1 MKKIFTLIAA
11 VAVALSANALDFKVS
26 AAAIA
31 EGATLVDNDYV
42 TVTTANNTATP
53 TVIANE
59 DGDPTPATYAG
70 ETFPCYVGVR
80 VTDAPSAA
88 NPTGTVHD
96 VNVALVFV
104 AKQNTDVT
112 LYYRIGATKSI
123 DCYDQTTG
131 ASESIVQTATN
142 PDDDYLY
149 CTGVYKFQ
157 AGHTYTVYAKG
168 GTVQF
173 HGLSAAAGTYEA
185 PAAYY
190 YAYVAKS
197 VIEDHSALVYTDDAK
212 LILTSKTVSGDKKEY
227 GSASGITIDG
237 KKYTTT
243 KVSNGAQNTFYAPE
257 GKKVYVFTLY
267 SYVNKDAATNR
278 PPYWKEVGGVAYD
291 ETSAKIMQC
300 YRTDITTPDV
310 NTYVFPEG
318 LSEVTFTNTGEQACF
333 VIEAN
338 YDATAV
344 AGVEASV
351 EAAPAKAVKAVKGG
365 RIVIIRADAEYS
377 VSGAQLK

>member
-11 VAVALSANALDFKVS
+11 VAVALSANALDFKVT
-26 AAAIA
+26 AADIA
-31 EGATLVDNDYV
+31 EGATLVDNEYV
-42 TVTTANNTATP
+42 TVTTANNTVTP

-59 DGDPTPATYAG
+59 DGTPTPATYAG

-131 ASESIVQTATN
+131 AAESIVQTATN
-142 PDDDYLY
+142 PGEDYLF

-173 HGLSAAAGTYEA
+173 HGLTAAVGTYVAPTNHFYANASAATVEGFSTMTYGDGVKVALTGNAG
-185 PAAYY
+185 
-190 YAYVAKS
+190 KS
-197 VIEDHSALVYTDDAK
+197 
-212 LILTSKTVSGDKKEY
+212 Y
-227 GSASGITIDG
+227 GGASGITING
-237 KKYTTT
+237 KKYTST
-243 KVSNGAQNTFYAPE
+243 KVSNGAQNTFYAPA

-318 LSEVTFTNTGEQACF
+318 LSEVTFTNTGEQVCF

-351 EAAPAKAVKAVKGG
+351 EAAPAKALKAVKGG

>member
-11 VAVALSANALDFKVS
+11 VAVALSANALDFKVT
-26 AAAIA
+26 AADIA
-31 EGATLVDNDYV
+31 EGATLVDNEYV
-42 TVTTANNTATP
+42 TVTTANNTVTP

-59 DGDPTPATYAG
+59 DGTPTPATYAG

-131 ASESIVQTATN
+131 AAESIVQTATN
-142 PDDDYLY
+142 PGEDYLF

-173 HGLSAAAGTYEA
+173 HGLTAAVGTYVAPTNHFYANASAAVVEGFSTMTYGDGAKVALTGNAG
-185 PAAYY
+185 
-190 YAYVAKS
+190 KS
-197 VIEDHSALVYTDDAK
+197 
-212 LILTSKTVSGDKKEY
+212 Y
-227 GSASGITIDG
+227 GGASGITING

-243 KVSNGAQNTFYAPE
+243 KVSNGAQNTFYAPA

-278 PPYWKEVGGVAYD
+278 PPYWKEVGGVAYEGTD
-291 ETSAKIMQC
+291 ETIMQS
-300 YRTDITTPDV
+300 YKDLANPDV
-310 NTYVFPEG
+310 YTYVFPEG

>member
-11 VAVALSANALDFKVS
+11 VAVALSANALDFKVT
-26 AAAIA
+26 AADIA
-31 EGATLVDNDYV
+31 EGATLVDNEYV
-42 TVTTANNTATP
+42 TVTTANNTVTP

-59 DGDPTPATYAG
+59 DGTPTPATYAG

-131 ASESIVQTATN
+131 AAESIVQTATN
-142 PDDDYLY
+142 PGEDYLF

-173 HGLSAAAGTYEA
+173 HGLTAAEGTYVAPTNHFYANASAAVVEGFSTMTYGDG
-185 PAAYY
+185 
-190 YAYVAKS
+190 AK
-197 VIEDHSALVYTDDAK
+197 IALTGNA
-212 LILTSKTVSGDKKEY
+212 SKSY
-227 GSASGITIDG
+227 GGASGITING

-243 KVSNGAQNTFYAPE
+243 KVSNGAQNTFYAPA

-267 SYVNKDAATNR
+267 SYVNKDAVART
-278 PPYWKEVGGVAYD
+278 PYWKEVGGVAYD
-291 ETSAKIMQC
+291 ETSAKIMQS
-300 YRTDITTPDV
+300 YKADLANPDV

-318 LSEVTFTNTGEQACF
+318 LSEVTFTNTGEQVCF

>member
-11 VAVALSANALDFKVS
+11 VAVALSANALDFKVT
-26 AAAIA
+26 AADIA
-31 EGATLVDNDYV
+31 EGATLVDNEYV
-42 TVTTANNTATP
+42 TVTTANNTVTP

-59 DGDPTPATYAG
+59 DGTPTPATYAG

-96 VNVALVFV
+96 VNVALVFA

-131 ASESIVQTATN
+131 AAESIVQTATN
-142 PDDDYLY
+142 PDDEYLF

-173 HGLSAAAGTYEA
+173 HGLTAAEGTYVAPTNHFYANASAATVEGFSTMTYGDGVKVALTGNAG
-185 PAAYY
+185 
-190 YAYVAKS
+190 KS
-197 VIEDHSALVYTDDAK
+197 
-212 LILTSKTVSGDKKEY
+212 Y
-227 GSASGITIDG
+227 GGASGITING

-243 KVSNGAQNTFYAPE
+243 KVSNGAQNTFYAPA

-351 EAAPAKAVKAVKGG
+351 EAAPAKALKAVKGG

>member
-11 VAVALSANALDFKVS
+11 VAVALSANALDFKVT

-59 DGDPTPATYAG
+59 DGTPTPATYAG

-142 PDDDYLY
+142 PDDEYLY

-157 AGHTYTVYAKG
+157 AGHTYTVYARG

-185 PAAYY
+185 PAAETYTVKEDCSGVIELTDIKASFLNNTSKGSNVGKGTWAFAAGSAKADQNACEIKFEPTKSGQLTIIFAAKVANNKSINMFVDGDIENTLSCKLTADDTELASGGCAAAGIAAGEGVYY
-190 YAYVAKS
+190 YVHAG
-197 VIEDHSALVYTDDAK
+197 
-212 LILTSKTVSGDKKEY
+212 KTY
-227 GSASGITIDG
+227 
-237 KKYTTT
+237 
-243 KVSNGAQNTFYAPE
+243 NFYAA
-257 GKKVYVFTLY
+257 GTKYAVKGF
-267 SYVNKDAATNR
+267 SFD
-278 PPYWKEVGGVAYD
+278 
-291 ETSAKIMQC
+291 TSV
-300 YRTDITTPDV
+300 PD
-310 NTYVFPEG
+310 G
-318 LSEVTFTNTGEQACF
+318 
-333 VIEAN
+333 
-338 YDATAV
+338 V

>member
-11 VAVALSANALDFKVS
+11 VAVALSANALDFKVT
-26 AAAIA
+26 AADIA
-31 EGATLVDNDYV
+31 EGATLVDNEYV
-42 TVTTANNTATP
+42 TVTTANNTVTP

-59 DGDPTPATYAG
+59 DGTPTPATYAG

-131 ASESIVQTATN
+131 AAESIVQTATN
-142 PDDDYLY
+142 PGEDYLF

-173 HGLSAAAGTYEA
+173 HGLTAAVGTYVAPTNHFYANASAAKVEGFSTMTYGDGAKVALTGNAG
-185 PAAYY
+185 
-190 YAYVAKS
+190 KS
-197 VIEDHSALVYTDDAK
+197 
-212 LILTSKTVSGDKKEY
+212 Y
-227 GSASGITIDG
+227 GGASGITING

-243 KVSNGAQNTFYAPE
+243 KVSNGAQNTFYAPA

-278 PPYWKEVGGVAYD
+278 PPYWKEVGGVAYEGTD
-291 ETSAKIMQC
+291 ETIMQS
-300 YRTDITTPDV
+300 YKDLANPDV
-310 NTYVFPEG
+310 YTYVFPEG

>member
-11 VAVALSANALDFKVS
+11 VAVALSANALDFKVT
-26 AAAIA
+26 AADIA
-31 EGATLVDNDYV
+31 EGATLVDNEYV
-42 TVTTANNTATP
+42 TVTTANNTVTP

-59 DGDPTPATYAG
+59 DGTPTPATYAG

-131 ASESIVQTATN
+131 AAESIVQTATN
-142 PDDDYLY
+142 PGEDYLF

-173 HGLSAAAGTYEA
+173 HGLTAAVGTYVAPTNHFYANASAAKVEGFSTMTYGDGVKVALTGNAG
-185 PAAYY
+185 
-190 YAYVAKS
+190 KS
-197 VIEDHSALVYTDDAK
+197 
-212 LILTSKTVSGDKKEY
+212 Y
-227 GSASGITIDG
+227 GGASGITING
-237 KKYTTT
+237 KKYTST
-243 KVSNGAQNTFYAPE
+243 KVSNGAQNTFYAPA

-318 LSEVTFTNTGEQACF
+318 LSEVTFTNTGEQVCF

-351 EAAPAKAVKAVKGG
+351 EAAPAKALKAVKGG

>member
-11 VAVALSANALDFKVS
+11 VAVALSANALDFKVT
-26 AAAIA
+26 AADIA
-31 EGATLVDNDYV
+31 EGATLVDNEYV
-42 TVTTANNTATP
+42 TVTTANNTVTP

-59 DGDPTPATYAG
+59 DSTPTPATYAG

-131 ASESIVQTATN
+131 AAESIVQTATN
-142 PDDDYLY
+142 PGEDYLF

-173 HGLSAAAGTYEA
+173 HGLTAAVGTYVAPTNHFYANASAAVVEGFSTMTYGDGAKVALTGNAG
-185 PAAYY
+185 
-190 YAYVAKS
+190 KS
-197 VIEDHSALVYTDDAK
+197 
-212 LILTSKTVSGDKKEY
+212 Y
-227 GSASGITIDG
+227 GGASGITING

-243 KVSNGAQNTFYAPE
+243 KVSNGAQNTFYAPA

-278 PPYWKEVGGVAYD
+278 PPYWKEVGGVAYEGTD
-291 ETSAKIMQC
+291 ETIMKS
-300 YRTDITTPDV
+300 YKNLANPDV
-310 NTYVFPEG
+310 YTYVFPEG

>member
-11 VAVALSANALDFKVS
+11 VAVALSANALDFKVT
-26 AAAIA
+26 AADIA
-31 EGATLVDNDYV
+31 EGATLVDNEYV
-42 TVTTANNTATP
+42 TVTTANNTVTP

-112 LYYRIGATKSI
+112 RYYRIGATKSI

-173 HGLSAAAGTYEA
+173 HGLTAAVGTYVEPSAHFYANAAAAVVDGFSTMTYGDGA
-185 PAAYY
+185 K
-190 YAYVAKS
+190 VALTGNAGKS
-197 VIEDHSALVYTDDAK
+197 
-212 LILTSKTVSGDKKEY
+212 Y
-227 GSASGITIDG
+227 GGASGITIDG
-237 KKYTTT
+237 KKYTST
-243 KVSNGAQNTFYAPE
+243 KGSNNAQNTFYAPE

-278 PPYWKEVGGVAYD
+278 PPYWKKDGGVAYD

-351 EAAPAKAVKAVKGG
+351 EAAPAKALKAVKGG

>member
-11 VAVALSANALDFKVS
+11 VAVALSANALDFKVT
-26 AAAIA
+26 AADIA

-70 ETFPCYVGVR
+70 ETLPCYVGVR

-96 VNVALVFV
+96 VNVALAFV

-142 PDDDYLY
+142 PGDDYLY

-173 HGLSAAAGTYEA
+173 HGLTAAVGTYVAPTNHFYANAAAATVEGFSTMTYGDGA
-185 PAAYY
+185 K
-190 YAYVAKS
+190 VALTGNAGKS
-197 VIEDHSALVYTDDAK
+197 
-212 LILTSKTVSGDKKEY
+212 Y
-227 GSASGITIDG
+227 GGASGITIDG
-237 KKYTTT
+237 KKYTST
-243 KVSNGAQNTFYAPE
+243 KGSNNAQNTFYAPE

-351 EAAPAKAVKAVKGG
+351 EAAPAKALKAVKGG

>member
-11 VAVALSANALDFKVS
+11 VAVALSANALDFKVT
-26 AAAIA
+26 AADIA
-31 EGATLVDNDYV
+31 EGATLVDNEYV
-42 TVTTANNTATP
+42 TVTTANNTVTP

-59 DGDPTPATYAG
+59 DGTPTPATYAG

-131 ASESIVQTATN
+131 LSESINQTATN
-142 PDDDYLY
+142 PGEDYLF

-173 HGLSAAAGTYEA
+173 HGLTAAEGTYVAPTNHFYANASAATVEGFSTMTYGDGVKVALTGNAG
-185 PAAYY
+185 
-190 YAYVAKS
+190 KS
-197 VIEDHSALVYTDDAK
+197 
-212 LILTSKTVSGDKKEY
+212 Y
-227 GSASGITIDG
+227 GGASGITING
-237 KKYTTT
+237 KKYTST
-243 KVSNGAQNTFYAPE
+243 KVSNGAQNTFYAPA

-318 LSEVTFTNTGEQACF
+318 LSEVTFTNTGEQVCF

-351 EAAPAKAVKAVKGG
+351 EAAPAKALKAVKGG

>member
-11 VAVALSANALDFKVS
+11 VAVALSANALDFKVT

-157 AGHTYTVYAKG
+157 AGHTYTVYARG

-173 HGLSAAAGTYEA
+173 HGLTAAEGTYVAPTNHFYANASAATVEGFSTMTYGDGAKVALTGNAGK
-185 PAAYY
+185 AY
-190 YAYVAKS
+190 
-197 VIEDHSALVYTDDAK
+197 
-212 LILTSKTVSGDKKEY
+212 G
-227 GSASGITIDG
+227 GASGITING

-243 KVSNGAQNTFYAPE
+243 KASNGAQNTFYAPA

-267 SYVNKDAATNR
+267 SYVNKDAATDR

-351 EAAPAKAVKAVKGG
+351 EAAPAKALKAVKGG

>member
-11 VAVALSANALDFKVS
+11 VAVALSANALDFKVT
-26 AAAIA
+26 AADIA
-31 EGATLVDNDYV
+31 EGATLVDNEYV
-42 TVTTANNTATP
+42 TVTTANNTVTP

-142 PDDDYLY
+142 PGDDYLY

-173 HGLSAAAGTYEA
+173 HGLTAAVGTYVAPTNHFYANAAAATVEGFSTMTYGDGA
-185 PAAYY
+185 K
-190 YAYVAKS
+190 VALTGNAGKS
-197 VIEDHSALVYTDDAK
+197 
-212 LILTSKTVSGDKKEY
+212 Y
-227 GSASGITIDG
+227 GGASGITIDG
-237 KKYTTT
+237 KKYTST
-243 KVSNGAQNTFYAPE
+243 KGSNNAQNTFYAPE

-351 EAAPAKAVKAVKGG
+351 EAAPAKALKAVKGG

>member
-11 VAVALSANALDFKVS
+11 VAVALSANALDFKVT
-26 AAAIA
+26 AADIA
-31 EGATLVDNDYV
+31 EGATLVDNEYV
-42 TVTTANNTATP
+42 TVTTANNTVTP

-59 DGDPTPATYAG
+59 DGTPTPATYAG

-131 ASESIVQTATN
+131 AAESIVQTATN
-142 PDDDYLY
+142 PGEDYLF

-173 HGLSAAAGTYEA
+173 HGLTAAEGTYVAPTNHFYANASAAKVEGFSTMTYGDGAKVALTGNAG
-185 PAAYY
+185 
-190 YAYVAKS
+190 KS
-197 VIEDHSALVYTDDAK
+197 
-212 LILTSKTVSGDKKEY
+212 Y
-227 GSASGITIDG
+227 GGASGITING

-243 KVSNGAQNTFYAPE
+243 KVSNGAQNTFYAPA

-291 ETSAKIMQC
+291 GTDETIMQC

-310 NTYVFPEG
+310 YTYVFPEG
-318 LSEVTFTNTGEQACF
+318 LSEVTFTNTGEQVCF

>member
-59 DGDPTPATYAG
+59 EGDPTPATYAG

-131 ASESIVQTATN
+131 AAESIVQTATN
-142 PDDDYLY
+142 PGEDYLF

-173 HGLSAAAGTYEA
+173 HGLTAAEGTYVAPTNHFYANASAAKVEGFSTMTYGDGAKVALTGNAGK
-185 PAAYY
+185 AY
-190 YAYVAKS
+190 
-197 VIEDHSALVYTDDAK
+197 
-212 LILTSKTVSGDKKEY
+212 G
-227 GSASGITIDG
+227 GASGITIDG

-243 KVSNGAQNTFYAPE
+243 KVSNGAQNTFYAPA

-278 PPYWKEVGGVAYD
+278 PPYWKEVGGVTYD
-291 ETSAKIMQC
+291 ETSANIMQC

-351 EAAPAKAVKAVKGG
+351 EAAPAKALKAVKGG

>member
-11 VAVALSANALDFKVS
+11 VAVALSANALDFKVT
-26 AAAIA
+26 AADIA
-31 EGATLVDNDYV
+31 EGATLVDNEYV
-42 TVTTANNTATP
+42 TVTTANNTVTP

-59 DGDPTPATYAG
+59 DGTPTPATYAG

-131 ASESIVQTATN
+131 AAESIVQTATN
-142 PDDDYLY
+142 PGEDYLF

-173 HGLSAAAGTYEA
+173 HGLTAAEGTYVAPTNHFYANASAAKVEGFSTMTYGDGAKVALTGNAG
-185 PAAYY
+185 
-190 YAYVAKS
+190 KS
-197 VIEDHSALVYTDDAK
+197 
-212 LILTSKTVSGDKKEY
+212 Y
-227 GSASGITIDG
+227 GGASGITING

-243 KVSNGAQNTFYAPE
+243 KVSNGAQNTFYAPA

-291 ETSAKIMQC
+291 ETSANIMQC

-351 EAAPAKAVKAVKGG
+351 EAAPAKALKAVKGG

>member
-11 VAVALSANALDFKVS
+11 VAVALSANALDFKVT
-26 AAAIA
+26 AADIA
-31 EGATLVDNDYV
+31 EGATLVDNEYV
-42 TVTTANNTATP
+42 TVTTANNTVTP

-59 DGDPTPATYAG
+59 DGTPTPATYAG

-112 LYYRIGATKSI
+112 LYYRIGTTKSI
-123 DCYDQTTG
+123 DCFDQTTG
-131 ASESIVQTATN
+131 LSESINQTATN
-142 PDDDYLY
+142 PGEDYLF

-173 HGLSAAAGTYEA
+173 HGLTAAEGTYVAPTNHFYANASAAVVEGFSTMTYGDG
-185 PAAYY
+185 
-190 YAYVAKS
+190 AK
-197 VIEDHSALVYTDDAK
+197 IALTGNA
-212 LILTSKTVSGDKKEY
+212 SKSY
-227 GSASGITIDG
+227 GGASGITING

-243 KVSNGAQNTFYAPE
+243 KVSNGAQNTFYAPA

-267 SYVNKDAATNR
+267 SYVNKDAVART
-278 PPYWKEVGGVAYD
+278 PYWKEVGGVAYD
-291 ETSAKIMQC
+291 ETSAKIMQS
-300 YRTDITTPDV
+300 YKADLANPDV

-318 LSEVTFTNTGEQACF
+318 LSEVTFTNTGEQVCF

>member
-11 VAVALSANALDFKVS
+11 VAVALSASALDFKVT
-26 AAAIA
+26 AAAIE
-31 EGATLVDNDYV
+31 EGATLVDNAFV
-42 TVTTANNTATP
+42 TVTTANNA
-53 TVIANE
+53 AE
-59 DGDPTPATYAG
+59 PTPITDENGTSTPVTYAG
-70 ETFPCYVGVR
+70 ETFPCYLGVR
-80 VTDAPSAA
+80 VTDAPTADK
-88 NPTGTVHD
+88 PTGTAHEA
-96 VNVALVFV
+96 NVALVFA

-112 LYYRIGATKSI
+112 LYYKVGATKSI
-123 DCYDQTTG
+123 DCFDQTTG
-131 ASESIVQTATN
+131 SSESIIQTATN
-142 PDDDYLY
+142 PGEDYLF

-173 HGLSAAAGTYEA
+173 HGLTAAEGTYVAPTNHFYANASAAVVEGFSTMTYGDGAKIALTGNAG
-185 PAAYY
+185 
-190 YAYVAKS
+190 KS
-197 VIEDHSALVYTDDAK
+197 
-212 LILTSKTVSGDKKEY
+212 Y
-227 GSASGITIDG
+227 GGASGITIDG

-243 KVSNGAQNTFYAPE
+243 KVSNGAQNTFYAPA

>member
-59 DGDPTPATYAG
+59 DGTPTPATYAG

-88 NPTGTVHD
+88 NPTGIVHD

-112 LYYRIGATKSI
+112 LYYRIGAAKSI

-131 ASESIVQTATN
+131 ASESIIQTATN
-142 PDDDYLY
+142 PGEDYLF

-173 HGLSAAAGTYEA
+173 HGLTAAEGTYVAPSALFYANAAAAVVEGFSTMTYGDGA
-185 PAAYY
+185 K
-190 YAYVAKS
+190 VALTGNATKS
-197 VIEDHSALVYTDDAK
+197 
-212 LILTSKTVSGDKKEY
+212 Y
-227 GSASGITIDG
+227 GGASGITING

-267 SYVNKDAATNR
+267 SYVNKDAVART
-278 PPYWKEVGGVAYD
+278 PYWKEVGGVAYD
-291 ETSAKIMQC
+291 ETSAKIMQS
-300 YRTDITTPDV
+300 YKADLANPDV

-318 LSEVTFTNTGEQACF
+318 LSEVTFTNTGEQVCF

-351 EAAPAKAVKAVKGG
+351 EAAPAKALKAVKGG

>member
-11 VAVALSANALDFKVS
+11 VAVALSANALDFKVT
-26 AAAIA
+26 AADIA
-31 EGATLVDNDYV
+31 EGATLVDNEYV
-42 TVTTANNTATP
+42 TVTTANNTVTP

-59 DGDPTPATYAG
+59 DGTPTPATYAG

-173 HGLSAAAGTYEA
+173 HGLTAAEGTYVA
-185 PAAYY
+185 PSSLFYANAKAAVVEGFSTMTYGDGVKVALTGNAEK
-190 YAYVAKS
+190 AY
-197 VIEDHSALVYTDDAK
+197 
-212 LILTSKTVSGDKKEY
+212 G
-227 GSASGITIDG
+227 GASSITING

-351 EAAPAKAVKAVKGG
+351 EAAPAKALKAVKGG

>member
-11 VAVALSANALDFKVS
+11 VAVALSANALDFKVT
-26 AAAIA
+26 AADIA
-31 EGATLVDNDYV
+31 EGATLVDNEYV
-42 TVTTANNTATP
+42 TVTTANNTVTP

-59 DGDPTPATYAG
+59 DGTPTPATYAG

-131 ASESIVQTATN
+131 AAESIVQTATN
-142 PDDDYLY
+142 PGEDYLF

-173 HGLSAAAGTYEA
+173 HGLTAAEGTYVAPTNHFYANASAAVVEGFSTMTYGDG
-185 PAAYY
+185 
-190 YAYVAKS
+190 AK
-197 VIEDHSALVYTDDAK
+197 IALTGNACK
-212 LILTSKTVSGDKKEY
+212 SY
-227 GSASGITIDG
+227 GGASGITING

-243 KVSNGAQNTFYAPE
+243 KVSNGAQNTFYAPA

-318 LSEVTFTNTGEQACF
+318 LSEVTFTNTGEQVCF

-351 EAAPAKAVKAVKGG
+351 EAAPAKALKAVKGG

>member
-42 TVTTANNTATP
+42 TVTTANNTVTP

-59 DGDPTPATYAG
+59 EGDPTPATYAG

-142 PDDDYLY
+142 PGEDYLF

-173 HGLSAAAGTYEA
+173 HGLTAAVGTYVAPTNHFYANAAAATVEGFSTMTYGDGA
-185 PAAYY
+185 K
-190 YAYVAKS
+190 VALTGNAGKS
-197 VIEDHSALVYTDDAK
+197 
-212 LILTSKTVSGDKKEY
+212 Y
-227 GSASGITIDG
+227 GGASGITING

-243 KVSNGAQNTFYAPE
+243 KVSNGAQNTFYAPA

-278 PPYWKEVGGVAYD
+278 PPYWKEVGGVTYD
-291 ETSAKIMQC
+291 ETSANIMQC

>member
-11 VAVALSANALDFKVS
+11 VAVALSANALDFKVT
-26 AAAIA
+26 AADIA
-31 EGATLVDNDYV
+31 EGATLVDNEYV
-42 TVTTANNTATP
+42 TVTTANNTVTP

-59 DGDPTPATYAG
+59 DGTPTPATYAG

-131 ASESIVQTATN
+131 AAESIVQTATN
-142 PDDDYLY
+142 PGEDYLF

-173 HGLSAAAGTYEA
+173 HGLTAAVGTYVAPTNHFYANASAAKVEGFSTMTYGDGVKVALTGNAG
-185 PAAYY
+185 
-190 YAYVAKS
+190 KS
-197 VIEDHSALVYTDDAK
+197 
-212 LILTSKTVSGDKKEY
+212 Y
-227 GSASGITIDG
+227 GGASGITING
-237 KKYTTT
+237 KKYTST
-243 KVSNGAQNTFYAPE
+243 KVSNGAQNTFYAPA

-318 LSEVTFTNTGEQACF
+318 LSEVTFTNTGEQVCF

>member
-11 VAVALSANALDFKVS
+11 VAVALSANALDFKVT
-26 AAAIA
+26 AADIA
-31 EGATLVDNDYV
+31 EGATLVDNEYV
-42 TVTTANNTATP
+42 TVTTANNTVTP

-59 DGDPTPATYAG
+59 DGTPTPATYAG

-131 ASESIVQTATN
+131 LSESINQTATN
-142 PDDDYLY
+142 PGEDYLF

-173 HGLSAAAGTYEA
+173 HGLTAAEGTYVAPTNHFYANASAAVVEGFSTMTYGDGVKVALTGNAG
-185 PAAYY
+185 
-190 YAYVAKS
+190 KS
-197 VIEDHSALVYTDDAK
+197 
-212 LILTSKTVSGDKKEY
+212 Y
-227 GSASGITIDG
+227 GGASGITING

-243 KVSNGAQNTFYAPE
+243 KVSNGAQNTFYAPA

-267 SYVNKDAATNR
+267 SYVNKDAVART
-278 PPYWKEVGGVAYD
+278 PYWKEVGGVAYD
-291 ETSAKIMQC
+291 ETSAKIMQS
-300 YRTDITTPDV
+300 YKADLANPDV

-318 LSEVTFTNTGEQACF
+318 LSEVTFTNTGEQVCF

>member
-142 PDDDYLY
+142 PGDDYLY

-173 HGLSAAAGTYEA
+173 HGLTAAVGTYVAPTNHFYANAAAATVEGFSTMTYGDGA
-185 PAAYY
+185 K
-190 YAYVAKS
+190 VALTGNAGKS
-197 VIEDHSALVYTDDAK
+197 
-212 LILTSKTVSGDKKEY
+212 Y
-227 GSASGITIDG
+227 GGASGITIDG
-237 KKYTTT
+237 KKYTST
-243 KVSNGAQNTFYAPE
+243 KGSNNAQNTFYAPE

-351 EAAPAKAVKAVKGG
+351 EAAPAKALKAVKGG

>member
-11 VAVALSANALDFKVS
+11 VAVALSANALDFKVT
-26 AAAIA
+26 AADIA
-31 EGATLVDNDYV
+31 EGATLVDNEYV
-42 TVTTANNTATP
+42 TVTTANNTVTP

-59 DGDPTPATYAG
+59 DGTPTPATYAG

-131 ASESIVQTATN
+131 AAESIVQTATN
-142 PDDDYLY
+142 PGEDYLF

-173 HGLSAAAGTYEA
+173 HGLTAAVGTYVAPTNHFYANASAAKVEGFSTMTYGDGAKVALTGNAG
-185 PAAYY
+185 
-190 YAYVAKS
+190 KS
-197 VIEDHSALVYTDDAK
+197 
-212 LILTSKTVSGDKKEY
+212 Y
-227 GSASGITIDG
+227 GGASGITING

-243 KVSNGAQNTFYAPE
+243 KVSNGAQNTFYAPA

-291 ETSAKIMQC
+291 GTDETIMQS
-300 YRTDITTPDV
+300 YKDLANPDV
-310 NTYVFPEG
+310 YTYVFPEG
-318 LSEVTFTNTGEQACF
+318 LSEVTFTNTGEQVCF

-351 EAAPAKAVKAVKGG
+351 EAAPAKALKAVKGG

>member
-11 VAVALSANALDFKVS
+11 VAVALSANALDFKVT
-26 AAAIA
+26 AADIA
-31 EGATLVDNDYV
+31 EGATLVDNEYV
-42 TVTTANNTATP
+42 TVTTANNTVTP

-59 DGDPTPATYAG
+59 DGTPTPATYAG

-131 ASESIVQTATN
+131 AAESIVQTATN
-142 PDDDYLY
+142 PGEDYLF

-173 HGLSAAAGTYEA
+173 HGLTAAVGTYVAPTNHFYANASAAKVEGFSTMTYGDGAKVALTGNAG
-185 PAAYY
+185 
-190 YAYVAKS
+190 KS
-197 VIEDHSALVYTDDAK
+197 
-212 LILTSKTVSGDKKEY
+212 Y
-227 GSASGITIDG
+227 GGASGITING

-243 KVSNGAQNTFYAPE
+243 KVSNGAQNTFYAPA

-291 ETSAKIMQC
+291 GTDETIMQS
-300 YRTDITTPDV
+300 YKDLANPDV
-310 NTYVFPEG
+310 YTYVFPEG
-318 LSEVTFTNTGEQACF
+318 LSEVTFTNTGEQVCF

-351 EAAPAKAVKAVKGG
+351 EAAPAKALKAVKSG
-365 RIVIIRADAEYS
+365 RIVIIRAGAEYS

>member
-11 VAVALSANALDFKVS
+11 VAVALSANALDFKVT
-26 AAAIA
+26 AADIA
-31 EGATLVDNDYV
+31 EGATLVDNEYV
-42 TVTTANNTATP
+42 TVTTANNTVTP

-59 DGDPTPATYAG
+59 DGTPTPATYAG

-131 ASESIVQTATN
+131 AAESIVQTATN
-142 PDDDYLY
+142 PGEDYLF

-173 HGLSAAAGTYEA
+173 HGLTAAVGTYVAPTNHFYANASAAKVEGFSTMTYGDGAKVALTGNAG
-185 PAAYY
+185 
-190 YAYVAKS
+190 KS
-197 VIEDHSALVYTDDAK
+197 
-212 LILTSKTVSGDKKEY
+212 Y
-227 GSASGITIDG
+227 GGASGITING

-243 KVSNGAQNTFYAPE
+243 KVSNGAQNTFYAPA

-291 ETSAKIMQC
+291 GTDETIMQS
-300 YRTDITTPDV
+300 YKDLANPDV
-310 NTYVFPEG
+310 YTYVFPEG

>member
-11 VAVALSANALDFKVS
+11 VAVALSANALDFKVT
-26 AAAIA
+26 AADIA
-31 EGATLVDNDYV
+31 EGATLVDNEYV
-42 TVTTANNTATP
+42 TVTTANNTVTP

-59 DGDPTPATYAG
+59 DGTPTPATYAG

-131 ASESIVQTATN
+131 AAESIVQTATN
-142 PDDDYLY
+142 PGEDYLF

-173 HGLSAAAGTYEA
+173 HGLTAAVGTYVAPTNHFYANASAAVVEGFSTMTYGDGAKVALTGNAG
-185 PAAYY
+185 
-190 YAYVAKS
+190 KS
-197 VIEDHSALVYTDDAK
+197 
-212 LILTSKTVSGDKKEY
+212 Y
-227 GSASGITIDG
+227 GGASGITING

-351 EAAPAKAVKAVKGG
+351 EAAPAKALKAVKGG

>member
-11 VAVALSANALDFKVS
+11 VAVALSANALDFKVT
-26 AAAIA
+26 AADIA
-31 EGATLVDNDYV
+31 EGATLVDNEYV
-42 TVTTANNTATP
+42 TVTTANNTVTP

-59 DGDPTPATYAG
+59 DGTPTPATYAG

-131 ASESIVQTATN
+131 AAESIVQTATN
-142 PDDDYLY
+142 PGEDYLF

-173 HGLSAAAGTYEA
+173 HGLTAAVGTYVAPTNHFYANASAAKVEGFSTMTYGDGAKVALTGNAG
-185 PAAYY
+185 
-190 YAYVAKS
+190 KS
-197 VIEDHSALVYTDDAK
+197 
-212 LILTSKTVSGDKKEY
+212 Y
-227 GSASGITIDG
+227 GGASGITING
-237 KKYTTT
+237 KKYTST
-243 KVSNGAQNTFYAPE
+243 KVSNGAQNTFYAPA

-351 EAAPAKAVKAVKGG
+351 EAAPAKALKAVKGG

>member
-11 VAVALSANALDFKVS
+11 VAVALSANALDFKVT
-26 AAAIA
+26 AADIA
-31 EGATLVDNDYV
+31 EGATLVDNEYV
-42 TVTTANNTATP
+42 TVTTANNTVTP

-59 DGDPTPATYAG
+59 DGTPTPATYAG

-80 VTDAPSAA
+80 VTGAPSAA

-131 ASESIVQTATN
+131 AAESIVQTATN
-142 PDDDYLY
+142 PDDEYLY

-173 HGLSAAAGTYEA
+173 HGLTAAEGTYVA
-185 PAAYY
+185 PTSLFYANAKAAVVEGFSTMTYGDGVKVALTGNAEK
-190 YAYVAKS
+190 AY
-197 VIEDHSALVYTDDAK
+197 
-212 LILTSKTVSGDKKEY
+212 G
-227 GSASGITIDG
+227 GASSITING

-291 ETSAKIMQC
+291 ETSANIMQC

-351 EAAPAKAVKAVKGG
+351 EAAPAKALKAVKGG

>member
-11 VAVALSANALDFKVS
+11 VAVALSANALDFKVT
-26 AAAIA
+26 AADIA
-31 EGATLVDNDYV
+31 EGATLVDNEYV
-42 TVTTANNTATP
+42 TVTTANNTVTP

-59 DGDPTPATYAG
+59 DGTPTPATYAG

-112 LYYRIGATKSI
+112 LYYRIGTTKSI

-131 ASESIVQTATN
+131 AAESIVQTATN
-142 PDDDYLY
+142 PGEDYLF

-173 HGLSAAAGTYEA
+173 HGLTAAEGTYVAPTNHFYANAAAATVEGFSTMTYGDGA
-185 PAAYY
+185 K
-190 YAYVAKS
+190 VALTGNATKS
-197 VIEDHSALVYTDDAK
+197 YGGAL
-212 LILTSKTVSGDKKEY
+212 
-227 GSASGITIDG
+227 GITING

-243 KVSNGAQNTFYAPE
+243 KVSNGAQNTFYAPA

-267 SYVNKDAATNR
+267 SYVNKDAVART
-278 PPYWKEVGGVAYD
+278 PYWKEVGGVAYD
-291 ETSAKIMQC
+291 ETSAKIMQS
-300 YRTDITTPDV
+300 YKADLANPDV

-318 LSEVTFTNTGEQACF
+318 LSEVTFTNTGEQVCF

>member
-11 VAVALSANALDFKVS
+11 VAVALSANALDFKVT
-26 AAAIA
+26 AADIA
-31 EGATLVDNDYV
+31 EGATLVDNEYV
-42 TVTTANNTATP
+42 TVTTANNTVTP

-59 DGDPTPATYAG
+59 DGTPTPATYAG

-131 ASESIVQTATN
+131 AAESIVQTATN
-142 PDDDYLY
+142 PGEDYLF

-173 HGLSAAAGTYEA
+173 HGLTAAVGTYVAPTNHFYANASAATVEGFSTMTYGDGVKVALTGNAG
-185 PAAYY
+185 
-190 YAYVAKS
+190 KS
-197 VIEDHSALVYTDDAK
+197 
-212 LILTSKTVSGDKKEY
+212 Y
-227 GSASGITIDG
+227 GGASGITING

-318 LSEVTFTNTGEQACF
+318 LSEVTFTNTGEQVCF

-351 EAAPAKAVKAVKGG
+351 EAAPAKALKAVKGG

>member
-11 VAVALSANALDFKVS
+11 VAVALSANALDFKVT
-26 AAAIA
+26 AADIA

-142 PDDDYLY
+142 PGEDYLF

-173 HGLSAAAGTYEA
+173 HGLTAAVGTYVAPTNHFYANAAAATVEGFSTMTYGDGA
-185 PAAYY
+185 K
-190 YAYVAKS
+190 VALTGNAGKS
-197 VIEDHSALVYTDDAK
+197 
-212 LILTSKTVSGDKKEY
+212 Y
-227 GSASGITIDG
+227 GGASGITIDG
-237 KKYTTT
+237 KKYTST
-243 KVSNGAQNTFYAPE
+243 KGSNNAQNTFYAPE

-351 EAAPAKAVKAVKGG
+351 EAAPAKALKAVKGG

>member
-11 VAVALSANALDFKVS
+11 VAVALSANALDFKVT
-26 AAAIA
+26 AADIA

-123 DCYDQTTG
+123 DCFDQTTG
-131 ASESIVQTATN
+131 SSESIIQTATN
-142 PDDDYLY
+142 PGEDYLF

-173 HGLSAAAGTYEA
+173 HGLTAAEGTYVA
-185 PAAYY
+185 PTSLFYANAKAAVVEGFSTMTYGDGVKVALTGNAEK
-190 YAYVAKS
+190 AY
-197 VIEDHSALVYTDDAK
+197 
-212 LILTSKTVSGDKKEY
+212 G
-227 GSASGITIDG
+227 GASSITING

-243 KVSNGAQNTFYAPE
+243 KVSNNAQNTFYAPA

-278 PPYWKEVGGVAYD
+278 PPYWKEVGGVTYD
-291 ETSAKIMQC
+291 ETSANIMQC

>member
-59 DGDPTPATYAG
+59 EGDPTPATYAG

-112 LYYRIGATKSI
+112 LYYKVGATKSI
-123 DCYDQTTG
+123 DCFDQTTG
-131 ASESIVQTATN
+131 SSESIIQTATN
-142 PDDDYLY
+142 PGEDYLF

-173 HGLSAAAGTYEA
+173 HGLTAAVGTYVAPTNHFYANASAAVVEGFSTMTYGDGAKVALTGNAG
-185 PAAYY
+185 
-190 YAYVAKS
+190 KS
-197 VIEDHSALVYTDDAK
+197 
-212 LILTSKTVSGDKKEY
+212 Y
-227 GSASGITIDG
+227 GGASGITING

-243 KVSNGAQNTFYAPE
+243 KVSNGAQNTFYAPA

>member
-11 VAVALSANALDFKVS
+11 VAVALSANALDFKVT
-26 AAAIA
+26 AADIA
-31 EGATLVDNDYV
+31 EGATLVDNEYV
-42 TVTTANNTATP
+42 TVTTANNTVTP

-59 DGDPTPATYAG
+59 DGTPTPATYAG

-131 ASESIVQTATN
+131 AAESIVQTATN
-142 PDDDYLY
+142 PGEEYLF

-173 HGLSAAAGTYEA
+173 HGLTAAVGTYVEPSAHFYANAAAAVVDGFSTMTYGDGA
-185 PAAYY
+185 K
-190 YAYVAKS
+190 VALTGNATKS
-197 VIEDHSALVYTDDAK
+197 
-212 LILTSKTVSGDKKEY
+212 Y
-227 GSASGITIDG
+227 GGASGITIDG

-267 SYVNKDAATNR
+267 SYVNKDAVART
-278 PPYWKEVGGVAYD
+278 PYWKEVGGVAYD
-291 ETSAKIMQC
+291 ETSAKIMQS
-300 YRTDITTPDV
+300 YKADLANPDV

-318 LSEVTFTNTGEQACF
+318 LSEVTFTNTGEQVCF